1 MLGNCV
7 SAEESDSAVG
17 WFRSIQTQEKSGDDA
32 YKNLL
37 RKIYSGQYKII
48 SFNIF
53 DTLVVRPFVPPSDI
67 FTLLNVPFQRMFE
80 LNSFADFS
88 EQRRSA
94 EEFCR
99 ISYGKTKFVDLNDI
113 YDALARNYGYDREKL
128 QTIQALEL
136 ENEIS
141 FGYPRKFLV
150 ELFELAKKQVKRSC
164 LQANLIFPA
173 NVSKKYCVDAV
184 FRDTTAYSF
193 RMNSIRT
200 RSPINLPR
208 YWIFIK
214 AAVFGQIRSYISATT
229 PVLISNY
236 RKRREFLR
244 FIARLPLNCFKEKS
258 FRVYGELFCENL

>member
-1 MLGNCV
+1 MLWRVITVTTGKNYKR
-7 SAEESDSAVG
+7 
-17 WFRSIQTQEKSGDDA
+17 FKRSNWKT
-32 YKNLL
+32 
-37 RKIYSGQYKII
+37 
-48 SFNIF
+48 
-53 DTLVVRPFVPPSDI
+53 
-67 FTLLNVPFQRMFE
+67 
-80 LNSFADFS
+80 
-88 EQRRSA
+88 RSA
-94 EEFCR
+94 SAIRGNFSSNC
-99 ISYGKTKFVDLNDI
+99 SNW
-113 YDALARNYGYDREKL
+113 
-128 QTIQALEL
+128 
-136 ENEIS
+136 
-141 FGYPRKFLV
+141 P
-150 ELFELAKKQVKRSC
+150 KKQVKRSC

-244 FIARLPLNCFKEKS
+244 FIARLPLNCFK
-258 FRVYGELFCENL
+258 GEILPCIRGTLLRKFIKPPTVIRIWSKYIAAVRDCVASMRSLQINYSTIRFKVFMNTAI